1 MYKLID
7 NSTVYESKEV
17 DTIVSGIRQT
27 ADTAS
32 NNAAS
37 ALAKANQALSETG
50 RIDLAYNKADEV
62 YNKVITYDTVINNTL
77 EAAATSL
84 QIAESAQEDASVAL
98 RTAEEALSHVPVKYV
113 DHLPSNVLDIV
124 YGIKHNDT
132 TTTQS
137 NTTFI
142 DIIGTYFIRQSEG
155 KYITR
160 NNYTVYIS
168 NAAVGS
174 IFVSGENI
182 NCYTNKDFT
191 DILPDTYNTYDFY
204 NFTIVESVDHTDYYV
219 GNSTL
224 NIVVKLATY
233 DTVENNFISRT
244 EKGAPSGI
252 AILDTTGHIPYSLLP
267 VNSTVFRGTWDA
279 STGVYPTEH
288 VTPGDFFIVTVAGTV
303 DGVEYLVDDRIYW
316 TGSSWNVTHAP
327 EGVTSINDRKGIVV
341 LTAAD
346 IGALPTD
353 NPTFNGMLQQNT
365 CTAYK
370 KSVALGDNSVAKG
383 DYSMAVGVRNVIDKD
398 YLFVIG
404 NGTASKRDNAFAVDF
419 NNNLFVRHEL
429 YRAYSAMHG
438 PSDDLRLKDG
448 AFRYMSKVVWGNDII
463 YDKNAVDYTGHADAN
478 VVVYDGERVNVIFM
492 SELAESEAA
501 YNINCI
507 VENIPT
513 VANLEDPEY
522 CVYRVYKISVF
533 NTTEAPITFNVN
545 SEQFSVLNGEVITT
559 DITQEYTVPP
569 MTQLSILV
577 VNERQ
582 FKQKIANAIWN

>member
-1 MYKLID
+1 MYNLID

-37 ALAKANQALSETG
+37 ALAKANQALSETD
-50 RIDLAYNKADEV
+50 RIDLAYNKADEA
-62 YNKVITYDTVINNTL
+62 YNKTITYDTVVNNTL

-98 RTAEEALSHVPVKYV
+98 RTAEEALSRVPVKYV

-124 YGIKHNDT
+124 YGVKNT
-132 TTTQS
+132 TPAVERKV
-137 NTTFI
+137 TTFI
-142 DIIGTYFIRQSEG
+142 DIVGTYFTVQSSN
-155 KYITR
+155 KYVLKD
-160 NNYTVYIS
+160 NYNIDINGISFGSVYIS
-168 NAAVGS
+168 KETVY
-174 IFVSGENI
+174 
-182 NCYTNKDFT
+182 CYTSRDFENM
-191 DILPDTYNTYDFY
+191 IDTAFNTYDQYSFII
-204 NFTIVESVDHTDYYV
+204 TEIVDRMDYYI
-219 GNSTL
+219 GNSRLHTY
-224 NIVVKLATY
+224 VQLASHALVT
-233 DTVENNFISRT
+233 NNYIQRT
-244 EKGAPSGI
+244 EKGAPGGV
-252 AILDTTGHIPYSLLP
+252 ATLDTDGHILYSQLP
-267 VNSTVFRGTWDA
+267 VNTTVFRGTWDA

-404 NGTASKRDNAFAVDF
+404 NGTASKRDNAFAVDI

-492 SELAESEAA
+492 SALAEGVNA
-501 YNINCI
+501 YNIDCI
-507 VENIPT
+507 VENRPT
-513 VANLEDPEY
+513 VANLENPEY

>member
-1 MYKLID
+1 MYKLFNDKQI
-7 NSTVYESKEV
+7 YEKYEV
-17 DTIVSGIRQT
+17 DSAIEGVVST

-37 ALAKANQALSETG
+37 ALAKANQALAETD
-50 RIDLAYNKADEV
+50 RIKDAYNMAEQAF
-62 YNKVITYDTVINNTL
+62 NKMDTYDTAITNTL
-77 EAAATSL
+77 SAATNAVTLST
-84 QIAESAQEDASVAL
+84 QCSTKAQEALEKADVAYN
-98 RTAEEALSHVPVKYV
+98 RTPVKYV
-113 DHLPSNVLDIV
+113 AALPEQAEDVI

-132 TTTQS
+132 ITTQS

-142 DIIGTYFIRQSEG
+142 NIIGTYFMRQSEG

-168 NAAVGS
+168 DAAVGS
-174 IFVSGENI
+174 ILVSGENI

-191 DILPDTYNTYDFY
+191 DMLPDTYNTYDSY
-204 NFTIVESVDHTDYYV
+204 NFTIIESVDHTDYYV

-233 DTVENNFISRT
+233 DTVENNFIPRT

-288 VTPGDFFIVTVAGTV
+288 VTPGDFFIVAVAGTV

-346 IGALPTD
+346 VGALPTD

-365 CTAYK
+365 CTAYN

-404 NGTASKRDNAFAVDF
+404 NGTASKRDNAFAVDI
-419 NNNLFVRHEL
+419 NNNLFIRHEL
-429 YRAYSAMHG
+429 YRAYGAMHG
-438 PSDDLRLKDG
+438 PSADLLLKDG
-448 AFRYMSKVVWGNDII
+448 ASRYMSKVVWGNDII

-492 SELAESEAA
+492 SALAEGVAA

-513 VANLEDPEY
+513 VANLENPEY

-569 MTQLSILV
+569 MAQLSILV
-577 VNERQ
+577 VNDRQ

>member
-191 DILPDTYNTYDFY
+191 DMLPDTYNTYDFY
-204 NFTIVESVDHTDYYV
+204 NFTIVESVYHTDYYV